1 MKEIL
6 GRQNVYTIFVCKAL
20 KENLVYKGISFKNKP
35 NIIYTGVNISKFR
48 IESKIDS
55 KEKGDKTIFN
65 ILQTGAFSEKKGHLI
80 SIRAFNKFLIK
91 NPNANSHLSFIGDGT
106 NLNAAKKLVKEFG
119 IGNKV
124 SFLGYQNHDYI
135 IKALSKSNAFIHHSI
150 TAKNGDME
158 GIPNAIIEAMALK
171 LPILASIHSGI
182 PEAVEHGVNGLLCEE
197 NDINTLAMQIEQ
209 ITKFKKLDVNRE
221 KIKNKFSL
229 NLHIEKI
236 LNVYENCCKNK
247 LT

>member
-1 MKEIL
+1 
-6 GRQNVYTIFVCKAL
+6 
-20 KENLVYKGISFKNKP
+20 
-35 NIIYTGVNISKFR
+35 
-48 IESKIDS
+48 
-55 KEKGDKTIFN
+55 
-65 ILQTGAFSEKKGHLI
+65 
-80 SIRAFNKFLIK
+80 
-91 NPNANSHLSFIGDGT
+91 
-106 NLNAAKKLVKEFG
+106 
-119 IGNKV
+119 
-124 SFLGYQNHDYI
+124 
-135 IKALSKSNAFIHHSI
+135 
-150 TAKNGDME
+150 ME